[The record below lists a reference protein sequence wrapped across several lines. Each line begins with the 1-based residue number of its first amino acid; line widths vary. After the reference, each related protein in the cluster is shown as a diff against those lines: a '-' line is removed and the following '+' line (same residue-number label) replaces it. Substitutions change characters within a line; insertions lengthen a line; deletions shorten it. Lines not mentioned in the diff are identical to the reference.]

1 MKKPYIFCLVIILF
15 SFALA
20 VFYYPAMPEK
30 MASHWNAN
38 GEVNDYMPKFWGL
51 FLMPL
56 VSLIIF
62 GLLVLIPKIDPLKEN
77 FAKFRKY
84 FDWFI
89 VLLEIFLL
97 YIYILTLIWNAG
109 IRFDFT
115 PAIIPAIAALF
126 YYVGILTE
134 KSERNWFVGIR
145 NPWTLSSEA
154 VWKKTHNLGGKLFRI
169 AGLIAFLGILFPKY
183 SFLIFILLV
192 IFFAIFINFYS
203 YFEYKKEK

>member
-84 FDWFI
+84 FDWYL
-89 VLLEIFLL
+89 VCRLLLPDSR
-97 YIYILTLIWNAG
+97 T
-109 IRFDFT
+109 
-115 PAIIPAIAALF
+115 
-126 YYVGILTE
+126 
-134 KSERNWFVGIR
+134 
-145 NPWTLSSEA
+145 
-154 VWKKTHNLGGKLFRI
+154 KLPR
-169 AGLIAFLGILFPKY
+169 
-183 SFLIFILLV
+183 
-192 IFFAIFINFYS
+192 
-203 YFEYKKEK
+203 